1 MKQKPYRKKRMRQ
14 RGAAIV
20 ESLLAMF
27 VIFLVLFGL
36 LQVFYFVVG
45 QYFIDYAAIRG
56 ARSRAV
62 GFRDYLIRREI
73 RVNALPAS
81 GDIVSP
87 TLDEKSLADRMTKER
102 SYINSYIGGYRW
114 LEYEYWD
121 GNSPNSDKKSED
133 EDANSS
139 SQGKEEKTKLIYTAA
154 VSMDMNDLYTKFTN
168 YAFPDTCLKHLFFG
182 SGIDLEGKATLS
194 DFASNYLENSSGGN

>member
-1 MKQKPYRKKRMRQ
+1 MNQNLSRKNRKQLH
-14 RGAAIV
+14 GAAIV

-62 GFRDYLIRREI
+62 GFREYLIQREV

-81 GDIVSP
+81 GDIVAP
-87 TLDEKSLADRMTKER
+87 TLDENSLVDRMIKER

-114 LEYEYWD
+114 LEYEYWEGKSAD
-121 GNSPNSDKKSED
+121 PNRKVD
-133 EDANSS
+133 
-139 SQGKEEKTKLIYTAA
+139 TRLTHTAA
-154 VSMDMNDLYTKFTN
+154 VSMDMTDLYTKFSD
-168 YAFPDTCLKHLFFG
+168 YAFPDTYLKHLFFG
-182 SGIDLEGKATLS
+182 PGIDLEGKATLS

>member
-87 TLDEKSLADRMTKER
+87 TLDENSLADRMTKER

-121 GNSPNSDKKSED
+121 GNSRNPDKKVE
-133 EDANSS
+133 
-139 SQGKEEKTKLIYTAA
+139 TTLTYTAA
-154 VSMDMNDLYTKFTN
+154 VSMDMNDLYTKFTD
-168 YAFPDTCLKHLFFG
+168 YAFPDTYLKHLFFG

>member
-1 MKQKPYRKKRMRQ
+1 MNQNLSRKNRKQLH
-14 RGAAIV
+14 GAAIV

-62 GFRDYLIRREI
+62 GFREYLIQREV

-81 GDIVSP
+81 GDIVAP
-87 TLDEKSLADRMTKER
+87 TLDENSLVDRMIKER

-114 LEYEYWD
+114 LEYEYWE
-121 GNSPNSDKKSED
+121 GKSAD
-133 EDANSS
+133 PDR
-139 SQGKEEKTKLIYTAA
+139 KVDTRLTHTAA
-154 VSMDMNDLYTKFTN
+154 VSMDMTDLYTKFSD
-168 YAFPDTCLKHLFFG
+168 YAFPDTYLKHLFFG

>member
-1 MKQKPYRKKRMRQ
+1 MKQESYRKKRIRQ

-36 LQVFYFVVG
+36 LQVFYFVIG

-87 TLDEKSLADRMTKER
+87 TLDENSLADRMMKER
-102 SYINSYIGGYRW
+102 SYINSYVGGYRW

-121 GNSPNSDKKSED
+121 GNSRNPDKKVE
-133 EDANSS
+133 
-139 SQGKEEKTKLIYTAA
+139 TTLTYTAA
-154 VSMDMNDLYTKFTN
+154 VSMDMNDLYTKFTD
-168 YAFPDTCLKHLFFG
+168 YAFPDTYLKHLFFG

>member
-87 TLDEKSLADRMTKER
+87 TLDENSLADQMTKER

-121 GNSPNSDKKSED
+121 GNSRNEGKKVD
-133 EDANSS
+133 
-139 SQGKEEKTKLIYTAA
+139 TTLTYTAA
-154 VSMDMNDLYTKFTN
+154 VSMDMNDLYTKFTD
-168 YAFPDTCLKHLFFG
+168 YAFPDTYLKHLFFG

>member
-14 RGAAIV
+14 RGTAIV

-87 TLDEKSLADRMTKER
+87 TLDENSLADRMTKER

-121 GNSPNSDKKSED
+121 GNSRNEGKKVD
-133 EDANSS
+133 
-139 SQGKEEKTKLIYTAA
+139 TTLTYTAA
-154 VSMDMNDLYTKFTN
+154 VSMDMNDLYTKFTD
-168 YAFPDTCLKHLFFG
+168 YAFPDTYLKHLFFG

>member
-1 MKQKPYRKKRMRQ
+1 MAVQ
-14 RGAAIV
+14 
-20 ESLLAMF
+20 
-27 VIFLVLFGL
+27 
-36 LQVFYFVVG
+36 VVG
-45 QYFIDYAAIRG
+45 KAVGHDATLFHDGYAGRHVLTYLVDKQRIVRAAEYHAVDVG
-56 ARSRAV
+56 ALAEQQGDVFVDEVVGSRAV

-87 TLDEKSLADRMTKER
+87 TLDENSLADRMTKER
-102 SYINSYIGGYRW
+102 SYINSYVGGYRW

-121 GNSPNSDKKSED
+121 GNSRNPDKKVE
-133 EDANSS
+133 
-139 SQGKEEKTKLIYTAA
+139 TTLTYTAA
-154 VSMDMNDLYTKFTN
+154 VSMDMNDLYTKFTD
-168 YAFPDTCLKHLFFG
+168 YAFPDTYLKHLFFG

>member
-1 MKQKPYRKKRMRQ
+1 MNQNFFRKSRKQL

-36 LQVFYFVVG
+36 LQAFYFVVG

-62 GFRDYLIRREI
+62 GFREYLIQREI

-81 GDIVSP
+81 GNIVSP
-87 TLDEKSLADRMTKER
+87 ALDENSLADRMIKER

-114 LEYEYWD
+114 LEYEYWEGRSAD
-121 GNSPNSDKKSED
+121 PNRKVD
-133 EDANSS
+133 
-139 SQGKEEKTKLIYTAA
+139 TRLIHTAA
-154 VSMDMNDLYTKFTN
+154 VSMNMTDLYTKFTD
-168 YAFPDTCLKHLFFG
+168 YAFPDTYLKHLFFG
-182 SGIDLEGKATLS
+182 SGIDLEGKATLT

>member
-87 TLDEKSLADRMTKER
+87 TLDENSLADRMTKER

-121 GNSPNSDKKSED
+121 GNSRNEGKKVD
-133 EDANSS
+133 
-139 SQGKEEKTKLIYTAA
+139 TTLTYTAA
-154 VSMDMNDLYTKFTN
+154 VSMDMNDLYTKFTD
-168 YAFPDTCLKHLFFG
+168 YAFPDTYLKHLFFG